1 MDVKLPRS
9 LNAELELRDGTHYV
23 VFPPYN
29 DVNQLKSLG
38 KIKCSKAKKKVA
50 KQLLPKVMSFEYL

>member
-38 KIKCSKAKKKVA
+38 KIKCGKAKKKKVA
-50 KQLLPKVMSFEYL
+50 KQ